1 MKKNLPYILIAFG
14 VATVVSILA
23 FFDLYDSFENRLL
36 DMRFKSRGLVKIRDD
51 IATVDIDTDA
61 LATIGKWSPWSRDKH
76 LPVIKAAGEHG
87 MDVFLFDFYFIED
100 SDRKLEYKVLN
111 EIKDSAM
118 YLDDFKRLFPDPDN
132 DLAGAAE
139 KAGNIIFAQMF
150 KPKTKAQAAKSAKER
165 TAVMD
170 RRLLLMKEK
179 NYFRKISKKD
189 SAKYSTIFSAY
200 DIEAPVDVLIEKSDG
215 VYFFQSD
222 PDPDGLQRRFPLLM
236 LYEDRLFPAASLA
249 MALKH
254 YNVSFDSVEIEPGKY
269 LRFGL
274 PKNEDGTVIPDEFG
288 RTEIHIP
295 INEKGQMVVNWAG
308 AWKDK
313 NTGKFDMMHY
323 PYRKIKEFQDI
334 EYPNYVMAEYKRIA
348 NSQFAGNIKA
358 ALKPAAV
365 AMPNDRKQIITT
377 AKKLLPMSM
386 AEAYIRKNPDKTS
399 KDFKK
404 LPPFMFNE
412 LKNNNIIA
420 NAFIETG
427 NASLDELMSNG
438 SVVYEPGIKNYQ
450 FTSLKQL
457 RLDLET
463 AIDKAKIDKAAAQ
476 KAAADTT
483 VAIPEIEA
491 AKSRAIETKKVE
503 KKLKKAKAKLSLI
516 ERNFQII
523 SNLYNV
529 KMIDQQR
536 PLYFHFDP
544 KKKRLAVSEGENT
557 RPLVP
562 FEFVGKKMYYGLT
575 AAGTS
580 DLNPM
585 PFDPRYPMVGLH
597 ANALNTILDNKII
610 SEISKGWITLIILG
624 LALALAFGV
633 PALRPAMGGLA
644 TVTLVAGYTW
654 LSFWTFSNQYIW
666 MDMVGPLSTM
676 AIGYLGITVYNYIQ
690 EEKNKQFLKESFG
703 TYVSPELIDQMY
715 ESGEEPSLG
724 GEEGYHTAFFT
735 DIQSFSSFSEK
746 LSASDLVGLLNQYL
760 TDMTD
765 VLLENKGTLDKY
777 IGDAIVA
784 FYGAPIEID
793 DHEMWA
799 CKTAIKMQESLEI
812 LRQGWQAEGDRWP
825 VIVHH
830 MQNRIGICTGQ
841 LVTGNMGSEARMNYT
856 MMGDTV
862 NLAARLE
869 SSAKQYGIY
878 IQIADT
884 TYQPVKDQVV
894 VRDLDFVV
902 VKGKTEP
909 AQVYELISEIDQ
921 EPELYKK
928 LLPAFHEALA
938 LYRGQEW
945 SKAIEAFKASD
956 KLEDMFPGRNTNPSR
971 MYIPRCEYYMDNSP
985 GDDWDGAWT
994 MTSK

>member
-1 MKKNLPYILIAFG
+1 MMAKNLPYILIALG
-14 VATVVSILA
+14 VAAVVAVLSL
-23 FFDLYDSFENRLL
+23 FDLYDNFEHNLL
-36 DMRFKSRGLVKIRDD
+36 DMRFKSRGLMETRDD
-51 IATVDIDTDA
+51 IATADVDVRA
-61 LATIGKWSPWSRDKH
+61 LQTEGKWDPWSREKH
-76 LPVIKAAGEHG
+76 IPMVNLAAEHG
-87 MDVFLFDFYFIED
+87 LDAFIFDMYFIED
-100 SDRKLEYKVLN
+100 SERKLEYKVLN
-111 EIKDSAM
+111 NIEDSAM
-118 YLDDFKRLFPDPDN
+118 YVDDFKNLFPDPDN
-132 DLAGAAE
+132 DLAKASAR
-139 KAGNIIFAQMF
+139 AGNIIYAQSF
-150 KPKTKAQAAKSAKER
+150 KPQPKKKEPVKKR
-165 TAVMD
+165 TAVME
-170 RRLLLMKEK
+170 RRLALLKEK
-179 NYFRKISKKD
+179 GYFRTVNRED
-189 SAKYSTIFSAY
+189 YSSLFDFY
-200 DIEAPVDVLIEKSDG
+200 DIETAIDSLIIKSAG

-222 PDPDGLQRRFPLLM
+222 PDPDGLQRKYPLVG

-249 MALKH
+249 IALRH
-254 YNVSFDSVEIEPGKY
+254 YGISFDDVEIIPGKY
-269 LRFGL
+269 LRFDL
-274 PKNEDGTVIPDEFG
+274 PEPDEHG
-288 RTEIHIP
+288 RTEISIP
-295 INEKGQMVVNWAG
+295 INMKGQMQVNWAG
-308 AWKDK
+308 NWEDK
-313 NTGKFDMMHY
+313 ETGEFDLMHY
-323 PYRKIKEFQDI
+323 PYNVLKTFQQR
-334 EYPNYVMAEYKRIA
+334 EYPNYVMAKYKDIA
-348 NSQFAGNIKA
+348 NKQYEGDIKA
-358 ALKPAAV
+358 ALKPAVA
-365 AMPNDRKQIITT
+365 AMPDDKKQIISV

-386 AEAYIRKNPDKTS
+386 AEKWIQRNPKGTA

-412 LKNNNIIA
+412 LKNNNNIA
-420 NAFIETG
+420 NAFVEQG
-427 NASLDELMSNG
+427 QASLDQLLLDG
-438 SVVYEPGIKNYQ
+438 SIVYESGIENYQ
-450 FTSLKQL
+450 FSSFKQL
-457 RLDLET
+457 QSDMVA
-463 AIDKAKIDKAAAQ
+463 AINKADDKARK
-476 KAAADTT
+476 
-483 VAIPEIEA
+483 
-491 AKSRAIETKKVE
+491 
-503 KKLKKAKAKLSLI
+503 KKLKKAQAKLAII

-523 SNLYNV
+523 SNLN
-529 KMIDQQR
+529 KNEMIDEQR
-536 PLYFHFDP
+536 PLYFSP
-544 KKKRLAVSEGENT
+544 VNKRLIAGKEDKGNA
-557 RPLVP
+557 RLIVP
-562 FEFVGKKMYYGLT
+562 FEFVGKKLYYGLT
-575 AAGTS
+575 ATGTS

-610 SEISKGWITLIILG
+610 HEISKSWVTAIILG
-624 LALALAFGV
+624 LGLILAFGV
-633 PALRPAMGGLA
+633 PALSPAMGGLA
-644 TVTLVAGYTW
+644 TVLLVAGYTW
-654 LSFWTFSNQYIW
+654 LSFWVFANKYVW
-666 MDMVGPLSTM
+666 LDMVGPLTTM

-793 DHEMWA
+793 EHEMWA
-799 CKTAIKMQESLEI
+799 CKTAIKMQENLEI
-812 LRQGWQAEGDRWP
+812 LRQGWQEEGDRWP
-825 VIVHH
+825 EIVHH

-869 SSAKQYGIY
+869 SSAKQYGVY

-884 TYQPVKDQVV
+884 TYQPVKDKFV

-938 LYRGQEW
+938 LYRNQEW

-956 KLEDMFPGRNTNPSR
+956 EMEDMFPGRPTNPSR
-971 MYIPRCEYYMDNSP
+971 MYIPRCEYYMDNAP